1 MYKRIVIV
9 LIIVFSFISCL
20 KESQFDA
27 NFKVIAHRGCWKET
41 NSVENSL
48 ESLFHAVRFGLNGVE
63 LDVCKTI
70 DDSLVVAHGDKHGEY
85 VIAKTDFLT
94 LRGVKLQNREVLP
107 TFAEYLRFYKL
118 FFDSK
123 LELIVEIKHKGEEKQ
138 ILDVLNEIDLL
149 DDVKFISFGWDIC
162 KKVRS
167 LNPFIHISYLNGDK
181 SPQEIANASFNGV
194 AYKMSVYK
202 TNPQWMNEARSLG
215 LTTYVWDVNTES
227 DFIWSADNG
236 VDYIVTDNPLNAMLF
251 KSNYE

>member
-85 VIAKTDFLT
+85 VIAKTNFAT
-94 LRGVKLQNREVLP
+94 LRGVKLQNGEVIP
-107 TFAEYLRFYKL
+107 TLTEYLSYYKQL
-118 FFDSK
+118 DSK
-123 LELIVEIKHKGEEKQ
+123 LELIVEIKHKGEEEL
-138 ILDVLNEIDLL
+138 ILNILKENDLS
-149 DDVKFISFGWDIC
+149 DDVKIISFGWDIC

-167 LNPFIHISYLNGDK
+167 LNSAIHISYLSSDK
-181 SPQEIANASFNGV
+181 SPQEIADESFNGV

-202 TNPQWMNEARSLG
+202 NNPTWLYEARSLS

-227 DFIWSADNG
+227 DFIWSAYNG
-236 VDYIVTDNPLNAMLF
+236 VDYIVTDNPLDAMHF
-251 KSNYE
+251 RSNYE